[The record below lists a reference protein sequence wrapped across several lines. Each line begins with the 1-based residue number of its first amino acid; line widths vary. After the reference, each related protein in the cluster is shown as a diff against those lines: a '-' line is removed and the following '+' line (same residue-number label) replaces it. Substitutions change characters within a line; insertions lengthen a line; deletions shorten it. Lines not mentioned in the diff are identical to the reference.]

1 MNAPAPPP
9 IDAFAAFRTAVG
21 AFQRDPTETT
31 KQNLLEAL
39 RRHLEA
45 ADVPADLIASDVKRE
60 DRRCNHFI
68 EEHGTRTN
76 GRGWGAAG

>member
-1 MNAPAPPP
+1 MSAPLPPP
-9 IDAFAAFRTAVG
+9 TDAFAAFRAAVG

-39 RRHLEA
+39 RKHLEA

-60 DRRCNHFI
+60 DRRCDHFI

-76 GRGWGAAG
+76 GRDWGAAG